1 MKYFFLKRVIDLI
14 GAIVGIVLFS
24 PIYLLEAMAI
34 KLDTPGPV
42 LVEVSNRIGKDG
54 KKFRMYKFR
63 SMIAD
68 AHVKIKKDPK
78 FKKLYKEFEKNDFK
92 LENDPRITKV
102 GRFIRRTS
110 IDETPQF
117 INVLVGNM
125 SLVGPRAFYPEELN
139 ARKKEH
145 PKLIKKINDSLK
157 VKPGIT
163 GPWQISGRSEIE
175 FSERIN
181 LDSIYANK
189 KSISYDLAIL
199 VKTIPAVIGGKGA
212 E

>member
-1 MKYFFLKRVIDLI
+1 MYYFLKRLFD
-14 GAIVGIVLFS
+14 IVGSIFGIIALS
-24 PIYLLEAMAI
+24 PILLVTALAI
-34 KLDTPGPV
+34 KVDSPGSV
-42 LVEVSNRIGKDG
+42 FVEESTRVGEKE

-139 ARKKEH
+139 TRKKER
-145 PKLIKKINDSLK
+145 PKLINKIND
-157 VKPGIT
+157 
-163 GPWQISGRSEIE
+163 
-175 FSERIN
+175 
-181 LDSIYANK
+181 
-189 KSISYDLAIL
+189 
-199 VKTIPAVIGGKGA
+199 
-212 E
+212 

>member
-14 GAIVGIVLFS
+14 GAVMGIVLFS
-24 PIYLLEAMAI
+24 PIYLLEAIAI

-145 PKLIKKINDSLK
+145 PKLINKINDSLK
-157 VKPGIT
+157 VKPGMT

-175 FSERIN
+175 FSERIK
-181 LDSIYANK
+181 LDSSYANK

-199 VKTIPAVIGGKGA
+199 VKTI
-212 E
+212 